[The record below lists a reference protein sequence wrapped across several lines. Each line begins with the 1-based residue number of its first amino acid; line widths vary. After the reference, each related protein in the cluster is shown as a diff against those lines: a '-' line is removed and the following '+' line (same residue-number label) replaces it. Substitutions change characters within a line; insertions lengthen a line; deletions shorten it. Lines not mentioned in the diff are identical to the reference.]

1 MCMYNLGSSYY
12 ATSLDLMV
20 ITNTMYEKIRTLT
33 KSINYKVLILLSKI
47 SFHNGSSI
55 QCSDNNLN
63 SNHIKTNIF
72 RIIKA
77 NYTPPYLLGIDGG
90 LTKIFLE
97 IMEINHRIR
106 IK

>member
-12 ATSLDLMV
+12 ATSLDLIL

-55 QCSDNNLN
+55 QCSENNLN

-77 NYTPPYLLGIDGG
+77 NYTPSLPIRYRWR
-90 LTKIFLE
+90 THKNIFR
-97 IMEINHRIR
+97 NHGD
-106 IK
+106 KS